1 MNLTVYRKLTAAGV
15 MLLALLA
22 ASCLATRN
30 FVRNHQAPLE
40 TRVGAVEQASNQ
52 NAQDIKA
59 LSEKTEAG
67 IPQAQNTAEQGVQAA
82 KAADERAVAANETA
96 EKGLAAAN
104 QAHSMINNLQNF
116 QAAHHTAV
124 TFAVD
129 KSQLTKANK
138 QALDGV
144 AEAVGPLK
152 LYLIQ
157 VVGHTDSTGTNA
169 YNPRL
174 SQRRADAV
182 VRYLTQK
189 HNIPVAV
196 VHQIGYGEDVP
207 VASNKTKEGRSE
219 NRRVEVTVL
228 VPQLE
233 SATAQT
239 SATTT
244 PPAGN

>member
-59 LSEKTEAG
+59 LSEKT
-67 IPQAQNTAEQGVQAA
+67 QGVQAA